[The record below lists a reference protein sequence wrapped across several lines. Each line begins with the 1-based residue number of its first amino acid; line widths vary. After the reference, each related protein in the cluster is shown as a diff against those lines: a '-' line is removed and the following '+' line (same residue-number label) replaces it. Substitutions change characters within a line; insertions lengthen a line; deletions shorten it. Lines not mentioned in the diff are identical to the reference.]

1 LLKSVYL
8 MMLVLPII
16 FFLYKVE
23 TGESGVGHRQER
35 RRERKREADLGS
47 RR

>member
-1 LLKSVYL
+1 

-23 TGESGVGHRQER
+23 TGESVVGHRQER
-35 RRERKREADLGS
+35 RRKREREKQIKGVGG
-47 RR
+47 RV